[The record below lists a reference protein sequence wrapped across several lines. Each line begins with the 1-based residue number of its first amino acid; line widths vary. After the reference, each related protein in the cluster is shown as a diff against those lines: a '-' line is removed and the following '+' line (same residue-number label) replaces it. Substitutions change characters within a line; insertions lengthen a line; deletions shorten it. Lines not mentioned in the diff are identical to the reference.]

1 MIPAV
6 VMAGGEGT
14 RLRPLTTSLPKP
26 LLPVVNRPM
35 IEHTLRLLRRHGV
48 TDAVLTVQFLASL
61 VRSYMGDGSELGM
74 VLSYVS
80 EDVPLGTAG
89 SVKNAEASIGSGSF
103 LVLSGDAITDVDLT
117 ALVAHHQRAHAA
129 VTICLARAANPV
141 EFGGVVLD
149 DAGQVVR
156 LVEKPGWGHV
166 VSDLVNTGI
175 YVMEPEVLAH
185 LAPETK
191 LDWSADVLPDLL
203 RGGDLVSGYVTDC
216 YWEDVGTLDRYR
228 SVHVDSLLGRVALEM
243 PGVEVA
249 PEVWVS
255 EGVDLS
261 PEATVAGPVLLGRN
275 VKVEPGAVIRGPSV
289 LGDNVVVRSGAVLQR
304 CVVHDNVYV
313 GGRCALHG
321 AVVGRGVELQR
332 AVRLDEG
339 VVVGNDCVIEEE
351 AVLRPDVRVF
361 PAKTIEAGAVL
372 RQSVVWESRGR
383 RSMFGVSGV
392 SGILNVE
399 ITTELVVRL
408 ATAFASTLEKGSV
421 VVTARDQS
429 RGARAL
435 KRAITAALTTA
446 AMDVHDL
453 ELTALPVAR
462 HHTAAVA
469 AAGVVVRTTPGEPE
483 SVDILLLDR
492 QGFDIDEAARR
503 AVDRVHVREE
513 YRRAFPGEIGELSFV
528 PQAIGT
534 YVEHV
539 VRTLDL
545 GNDRTA
551 GVRVVVDAGRG
562 AAGLVLPTLLEAFSV
577 DALLVNEELDTER
590 AVETAEETDLAMA
603 RLAELVRSSKAAFG
617 VRFDR
622 VGERIRLIDDRGH
635 GVGDDRALLIMVDLV
650 SAEARRGSVALPVS
664 ATRVAEQVAAFH
676 GTRILWTGVGSD
688 AFARAA
694 VSQPDLLLAGD
705 GAGAFVVPA
714 VAPTPDGLAA
724 FARLVGLV
732 AGTRLTL
739 SEIDERMPRSTVV
752 RADVR
757 TPWAAKGTVMRE
769 AAMVARQHAGAQV
782 DLTEGIKVIERDGS
796 WCLLLP
802 DPAEALVRLWA
813 EGTDEQQSRQLLRT
827 WTSVVARASR

>member
-1 MIPAV
+1 
-6 VMAGGEGT
+6 
-14 RLRPLTTSLPKP
+14 
-26 LLPVVNRPM
+26 
-35 IEHTLRLLRRHGV
+35 
-48 TDAVLTVQFLASL
+48 
-61 VRSYMGDGSELGM
+61 
-74 VLSYVS
+74 
-80 EDVPLGTAG
+80 
-89 SVKNAEASIGSGSF
+89 
-103 LVLSGDAITDVDLT
+103 
-117 ALVAHHQRAHAA
+117 
-129 VTICLARAANPV
+129 
-141 EFGGVVLD
+141 
-149 DAGQVVR
+149 
-156 LVEKPGWGHV
+156 
-166 VSDLVNTGI
+166 
-175 YVMEPEVLAH
+175 
-185 LAPETK
+185 
-191 LDWSADVLPDLL
+191 
-203 RGGDLVSGYVTDC
+203 
-216 YWEDVGTLDRYR
+216 
-228 SVHVDSLLGRVALEM
+228 
-243 PGVEVA
+243 
-249 PEVWVS
+249 
-255 EGVDLS
+255 
-261 PEATVAGPVLLGRN
+261 
-275 VKVEPGAVIRGPSV
+275 
-289 LGDNVVVRSGAVLQR
+289 
-304 CVVHDNVYV
+304 
-313 GGRCALHG
+313 
-321 AVVGRGVELQR
+321 
-332 AVRLDEG
+332 
-339 VVVGNDCVIEEE
+339 
-351 AVLRPDVRVF
+351 
-361 PAKTIEAGAVL
+361 
-372 RQSVVWESRGR
+372 
-383 RSMFGVSGV
+383 
-392 SGILNVE
+392 
-399 ITTELVVRL
+399 
-408 ATAFASTLEKGSV
+408 
-421 VVTARDQS
+421 
-429 RGARAL
+429 
-435 KRAITAALTTA
+435 
-446 AMDVHDL
+446 
-453 ELTALPVAR
+453 
-462 HHTAAVA
+462 
-469 AAGVVVRTTPGEPE
+469 
-483 SVDILLLDR
+483 
-492 QGFDIDEAARR
+492 
-503 AVDRVHVREE
+503 VDRVHVREE